1 MISKFSVSPNIFGF
15 GNTFESV
22 ILTQLRVIRRNDF
35 FIAKKIMSKW
45 FVTKFRVPHFFL
57 DFKVMNVHCFGAQ
70 LSMIFIVNYFSYSL
84 SIKNF
89 RKIARPYVGVVE

>member
-1 MISKFSVSPNIFGF
+1 MHLQTIYEFSVSPNIFGF
-15 GNTFESV
+15 GNTFKSI

-57 DFKVMNVHCFGAQ
+57 DFKVMNVHCYKAQ
-70 LSMIFIVNYFSYSL
+70 L
-84 SIKNF
+84 
-89 RKIARPYVGVVE
+89 